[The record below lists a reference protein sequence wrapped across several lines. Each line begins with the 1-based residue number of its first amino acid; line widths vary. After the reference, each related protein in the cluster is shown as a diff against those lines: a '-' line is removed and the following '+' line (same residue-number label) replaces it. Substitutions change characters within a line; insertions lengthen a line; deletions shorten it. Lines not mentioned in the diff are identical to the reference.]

1 MGENKL
7 RFSFDKKDRKNS
19 ILIVGVGAT
28 NKHYNDI
35 VKPESKKEMIDTF
48 GDCQLTDSYIRALD
62 FGASG
67 IYVMN
72 IEKMHDY
79 ISASSLISQFDF
91 TYIVP
96 IDVRLSDF
104 YYDPTVNKNKK
115 TYYVQQLM
123 ESLYLTGSSSTVITT
138 DDHADLYEDIDAF
151 INAMNKR
158 RSDFKQNKTKLS
170 IYRNVVFVLNNL
182 SDTKWANVD
191 LAAIINISSID
202 RYPVYKNVTNANVIF
217 NIDTND
223 VTTDMAYFKKHADS
237 SISIENLLNMD
248 SDPSS
253 PIKFEPTN
261 RIQKYIF
268 SDDIGVEKFI
278 GRPYTSATDELI
290 LDEIIKYMDSFLG
303 YLLIKYDIKDI
314 SSAKNVNHAGCV
326 SIFVKMNIQPIGCV
340 EKFEVTKI
348 INGNN
353 IL

>member
-1 MGENKL
+1 M

-28 NKHYNDI
+28 NKHYSDI

-48 GDCQLTDSYIRALD
+48 GDCPLTDSYIRALD
-62 FGASG
+62 MGATG

-79 ISASSLISQFDF
+79 ISTSTLISQFNF

-96 IDVRLSDF
+96 IDVRISDF
-104 YYDPTVNKNKK
+104 YYDPTINNKNKK
-115 TYYVQQLM
+115 TYYIQCLM
-123 ESLYLTGSSSTVITT
+123 ENLYITGSSSTVIVT
-138 DDHADLYEDIDAF
+138 DDHAGLYEDIDAF
-151 INAMNKR
+151 ISAMDKR
-158 RSDFKQNKTKLS
+158 RQYFKLGKPEKA
-170 IYRNVVFVLNNL
+170 IYRNVIFVLNNL
-182 SDTKWANVD
+182 TYTEWANVD
-191 LAAIINISSID
+191 LAAAINTASID
-202 RYPVYKNVTNANVIF
+202 KYPEYKNTKSTDVIF
-217 NIDTND
+217 KIDTND

-268 SDDIGVEKFI
+268 SDDIGVENFI

-290 LDEIIKYMDSFLG
+290 LDAIIKYMDSFLG

-326 SIFVKMNIQPIGCV
+326 SIFVKMSIQPIGCV